1 MKVVIIKSN
10 LKEGFSAVERA
21 SGDNLNLPILKYAL
35 VDSDGEKIK
44 ITATN
49 LEIAISYFVS
59 GKVIEKGKVSIPISL
74 FNNLLNNI
82 QTERLNIEKR
92 GGKIEVTTDNYKAS
106 LQTIPSD
113 DFPIIPAIKNNTKFI
128 EIGGGDLKEAIQKI
142 IIATQFSE
150 LRPELNSIL
159 FDYAI
164 DTVKLVATD
173 SFRLAE
179 KTIQRTQ
186 FKSNMEDGFR
196 ILIPLKT
203 AQELIR
209 ILKDDEVVSIFNDDN
224 QILFKTENFELISR
238 LIDGNFPDYGAII
251 PKNFSGEAVI
261 DREELMKAVKLA
273 SVFSGATNEVKMK
286 IVEKGRV
293 LEVYSGSG
301 EVGEN
306 SYALPIKASGEVE
319 EVGFN
324 WRYVLDVIKVL
335 ETSEIFMGISE
346 DNKPMMIKSPNEA
359 SYFYI
364 LMPILKA

>member
-1 MKVVIIKSN
+1 MKVIVIKSN
-10 LKEGFSAVERA
+10 LKDGFSIIERA
-21 SGDNLNLPILKYAL
+21 SGDNLNLPVLKYAL

-59 GKVIEKGKVSIPISL
+59 GKIIEKGRVGIPISI

-92 GGKIEVTTDNYKAS
+92 GGKIEVITDNYKAS
-106 LQTIPSD
+106 LQTIPVD
-113 DFPIIPAIKNNTKFI
+113 DFPIIPTLKNNTKFI
-128 EIGGGDLKEAIQKI
+128 EISGLDLKESIQKV

-164 DTVKLVATD
+164 DAIKLVATD

-179 KTIQRTQ
+179 RVIQRTQ
-186 FKSNMEDGFR
+186 FKSNIEDGFKV
-196 ILIPLKT
+196 LIPLKT

-209 ILKDDEVVSIFNDDN
+209 ILKDDEVVSIYNDEN

-238 LIDGNFPDYGAII
+238 LIDGNFPDYTAII
-251 PKNFSGEAVI
+251 PKNFSSEAVV
-261 DREELMKAVKLA
+261 DREEFMKAIKLTG
-273 SVFSGATNEVKMK
+273 VFSGATNEVKIK
-286 IVEKGRV
+286 ILEKGRV
-293 LEVYSGSG
+293 MEIYSGSSD
-301 EVGEN
+301 VGEN
-306 SYALPIKASGEVE
+306 NYALPIKSNNEVE

-324 WRYVLDVIKVL
+324 WRYIVDVIKVL
-335 ETSEIFMGISE
+335 ETPEMFVGFGE
-346 DNKPMMIKSPNEA
+346 DNKPTMIKSPNEA

-364 LMPILKA
+364 LMPILRA